1 MREES
6 EGIEAVVDGNDD
18 DVGNLVD
25 PAIKRP
31 VSRITFGVA
40 FKME

>member
-25 PAIKRP
+25 PVVERE
-31 VSRITFGVA
+31 VGGVTVDIA
-40 FKME
+40 LYTE